1 MINHYGVF
9 VDKNKPTT
17 GVYNGNQINWE
28 FMDYDYTCL
37 DCQNAFEEHGDKDYF
52 DPNCPNCKELNNYCI
67 DYIECSGHM
76 QLYGD
81 WILDTNT
88 RLYEPDKTG
97 EYTAIYDSNQNVF
110 QVVWSKITVKGS
122 LCSPCYPGQVD
133 VGSQG
138 DFTAYAFPDD
148 MIYKE

>member
-9 VDKNKPTT
+9 VDKNEPTT
-17 GVYNGNQINWE
+17 GVYNSNQINWE
-28 FMDYDYTCL
+28 FIDLDYICL
-37 DCQNAFEEHGDKDYF
+37 DCESILQDN
-52 DPNCPNCKELNNYCI
+52 PELDHDDLYC
-67 DYIECSGHM
+67 EGHTH
-76 QLYGD
+76 LYGSWKID
-81 WILDTNT
+81 ENG
-88 RLYEPDKTG
+88 LYEPDKTG
-97 EYTAIYDSNQNVF
+97 DYSFIYNSNMNTI
-110 QVVWSKITVKGS
+110 QVAWSETTIKGG

>member
-9 VDKNKPTT
+9 VNKNEPTT

-28 FMDYDYTCL
+28 FMDYDYICL
-37 DCQNAFEEHGDKDYF
+37 DCESYIKEH
-52 DPNCPNCKELNNYCI
+52 ELTCQEYQENEYC
-67 DYIECSGHM
+67 DCLDFLECSNHTH
-76 QLYGD
+76 LYGSWKID
-81 WILDTNT
+81 DNG
-88 RLYEPDKTG
+88 LYEPDKTG
-97 EYTAIYDSNQNVF
+97 EYAAIYDSNQNVF
-110 QVVWSKITVKGS
+110 QVIWSKTIVTGG

-133 VGSQG
+133 IGSQG

>member
-9 VDKNKPTT
+9 VNKNEPTT

-28 FMDYDYTCL
+28 FMDLDYICL
-37 DCQNAFEEHGDKDYF
+37 DCESGIKEYKETNPDYTEDDLQFIF
-52 DPNCPNCKELNNYCI
+52 DGLYC
-67 DYIECSGHM
+67 EGHTH
-76 QLYGD
+76 LYGSWKID
-81 WILDTNT
+81 DNG
-88 RLYEPDKTG
+88 LYEPDETG
-97 EYTAIYDSNQNVF
+97 EYAAIYDSNQNVF
-110 QVVWSKITVKGS
+110 QVTWSKTTVTGG